1 MYHIH
6 ILHGETELE
15 TINARLVSSCCSG
28 DAISIGAV
36 CAAELTVKVSGSL
49 ALTDEII
56 TAAVQ
61 QDGEA
66 ETPLGTFRVTT
77 CQQNSG
83 TTTITAYDAAYYAL
97 GGEYTPSGSPATA
110 LAVLG
115 DICTQATPAGR
126 WSATWRHCWGAM
138 P

>member
-61 QDGEA
+61 QDGESPPT
-66 ETPLGTFRVTT
+66 TPPIMRWAGSIRPL
-77 CQQNSG
+77 
-83 TTTITAYDAAYYAL
+83 AAPPQPL
-97 GGEYTPSGSPATA
+97 
-110 LAVLG
+110 
-115 DICTQATPAGR
+115 R
-126 WSATWRHCWGAM
+126 CWGTSV
-138 P
+138 PRPG